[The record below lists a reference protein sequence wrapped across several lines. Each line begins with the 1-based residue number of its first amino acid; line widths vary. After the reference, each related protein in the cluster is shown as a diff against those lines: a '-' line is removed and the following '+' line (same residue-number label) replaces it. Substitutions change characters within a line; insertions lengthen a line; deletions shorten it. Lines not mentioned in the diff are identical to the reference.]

1 MIKDV
6 SKMSDGQL
14 LRELVR
20 RIVRYDKA
28 RDHYVGFLQKQL
40 DKAGVDYE
48 SKPAWDRLH
57 MKQDDGFCQVRE
69 ILRIVKKD
77 PYFLWC

>member
-40 DKAGVDYE
+40 DKKASEEPVKDEPKTLKELDAG
-48 SKPAWDRLH
+48 
-57 MKQDDGFCQVRE
+57 
-69 ILRIVKKD
+69 
-77 PYFLWC
+77 